1 MLIFTSTWYNI
12 YFLYSHIVATNLCPD
27 IVLWSDMTKRV
38 VLIELTVP
46 WEEKIEEA
54 NERKRRKYQELEE
67 DCKSKGWSTW
77 CQPVEVGCR
86 GFAGQSVWKTLGL
99 AGVLGKARRDTI
111 KDMCQAA
118 EDGLRWI
125 WHKRED
131 QWKTE

>member
-1 MLIFTSTWYNI
+1 MKGREGNI
-12 YFLYSHIVATNLCPD
+12 KSLWKIVKP
-27 IVLWSDMTKRV
+27 
-38 VLIELTVP
+38 
-46 WEEKIEEA
+46 
-54 NERKRRKYQELEE
+54 
-67 DCKSKGWSTW
+67 W